1 MSWKERRLISILGA
15 ILGVLVIALLIV
27 LGIRFR
33 KNRDIAD
40 ASSSSA
46 VTALGVTVIPSFSR
60 HMAHTAWAI
69 RALVPSFT

>member
-33 KNRDIAD
+33 KNRDVPD

-46 VTALGVTVIPSFSR
+46 VIQCRFSTYSFR
-60 HMAHTAWAI
+60 IWATMDQPPPK
-69 RALVPSFT
+69 V